1 MAEQRINT
9 GATHAFPAGV
19 VDENMDLDNRHGV
32 DGNVLYQIAG
42 QPAVQIPF
50 NNNNHV
56 IHGVNGQ
63 AITVTN
69 NLPNSLYCI
78 Y

>member
-19 VDENMDLDNRHGV
+19 VDDNLTLENRH
-32 DGNVLYQIAG
+32 NVQGDVIYQIAG
-42 QPAVQIPF
+42 RPPVHIPF
-50 NNNNHV
+50 NNDDHV
-56 IHGVNGQ
+56 IPGVNGQ